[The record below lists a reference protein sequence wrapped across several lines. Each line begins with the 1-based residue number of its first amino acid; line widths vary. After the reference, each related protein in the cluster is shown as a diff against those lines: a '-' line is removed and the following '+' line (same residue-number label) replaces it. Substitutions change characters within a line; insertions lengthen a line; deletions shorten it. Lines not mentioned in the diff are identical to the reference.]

1 MWNYDRL
8 PARFGHAG
16 AWLIIYVNE
25 RSYRGASVPVS
36 LAALS
41 IFLNV
46 SERRVRDIV
55 DEVIGLG
62 AMSRDPDH
70 YWRLRTHPERF
81 EDAPLKPPECRPRNS
96 QALAEELHS
105 GESAVEAPSVNE
117 TVITATSEIDFTEPL
132 VQLRGAIDCAPAET
146 DFPPRETYCPWGWE
160 CPHLLN

>member
-1 MWNYDRL
+1 MASAVRQSRLQTEDVPVRQEPPNRRGFGILRRGLPEENASPDEVMWNYERL

-55 DEVIGLG
+55 DEVI
-62 AMSRDPDH
+62 
-70 YWRLRTHPERF
+70 
-81 EDAPLKPPECRPRNS
+81 
-96 QALAEELHS
+96 
-105 GESAVEAPSVNE
+105 
-117 TVITATSEIDFTEPL
+117 
-132 VQLRGAIDCAPAET
+132 
-146 DFPPRETYCPWGWE
+146 
-160 CPHLLN
+160 